1 MGRKTIVKLIIM
13 VISVIAAASLVWYV
27 FVRPYKDSVAERTHE
42 RIVSYIDNDLGYEEA
57 SYDQYISDIN
67 ELINLPY
74 ISNYDKGHLY
84 ERMAQIYKFRED
96 TLSFYHSLGNAL
108 YYLNK
113 SEDKSIAVNI
123 YEDIA
128 NYHLSDCNYEQAEL
142 YMDKALKLCPLED
155 IDDPQVRCYAYRM
168 QAIMMIHN
176 GKLDEAGRMIDIS
189 TSILPENSDALWH
202 DSYVA
207 INDTVYAALAYEEGR
222 YDDASALLDKNKD
235 SEFFSSPIYADITTR
250 DFVLP
255 YYDVACKLAAEQGDE
270 KSLLEFL
277 NKYKSY
283 SNRFGFMKKELNILQ
298 EISDGKYTLSD
309 NTRSTIN
316 ERILTNY
323 DSIVTNQSNDYA
335 ALISEPLENGI
346 HEQEEL
352 NASLEATR
360 HKNKLLIIRA
370 LITIFVLLVIIAI
383 VSRSLRDPLTG
394 VGNRRRLNYFLLLG
408 FLFPDKV
415 SIIMM
420 DIDDFKHVNDT
431 YGHDKGDE
439 VLKQIG
445 VLLKLMQN
453 SQNKAFRYG
462 GEEFVMII
470 YNHDPAIALRIA
482 ENIRRD
488 VQWQKWD
495 FMDSITISV
504 GVSSGRLN
512 QDTLVEADKNLYHS
526 KENGKNAVSY
536 TIDGAPKVIK

>member
-1 MGRKTIVKLIIM
+1 M
-13 VISVIAAASLVWYV
+13 VIFVISAAAVVWYV
-27 FVRPYKDSVAERTHE
+27 LVRPYTASVAQKTHE
-42 RIVSYIDNDLGYEEA
+42 RIVSYIDNDLSYEES
-57 SYDQYISDIN
+57 SYDKYIADIN

-74 ISNYDKGHLY
+74 ITNFDKGHLY
-84 ERMAQIYKFRED
+84 ERMAQIYKFKED
-96 TLSFYHSLGNAL
+96 TLSFYHTLGNAL

-128 NYHLSDCNYEQAEL
+128 NYHLSDCNFEQAEL

-176 GKLDEAGRMIDIS
+176 GNLDEAGRMIDIS

-277 NKYKSY
+277 NEYKSY
-283 SNRFGFMKKELNILQ
+283 SDRFGFMKKELNILQ
-298 EISDGKYTLSD
+298 KISDGKYTLSD

-335 ALISEPLENGI
+335 ALISEPLESGI

-352 NASLEATR
+352 NASLEAAR
-360 HKNKLLIIRA
+360 HRNKLLIIRA
-370 LITIFVLLVIIAI
+370 LIAIFVLLVIIAI